1 MVTSGKESKVNII
14 SEPSESSEDRGP
26 LVEDDDLDH
35 VRSKIEDSVGKLGS
49 SAEDVLAFLESD
61 DNEEEEEESYLDSRI
76 PLARDT
82 RPMIAA
88 WHEYKNAMAQVKTS
102 YKLLKVETEL
112 GGSDGQSDQRRE
124 GIVQSASRIKR
135 SLDVIECDLK
145 DAFPK
150 LVGVAWL
157 TRSELLVMPTWMHKL
172 MGVSINASDEEK
184 VNAQSQLQQTLDGE
198 NEA

>member
-35 VRSKIEDSVGKLGS
+35 ARAKIEDSVGKLGS